1 MAPLPIAPVVAEF
14 LTPIGQAGIWIALAG
29 AAALGAAIAFNAA
42 GLTAGAGAVW
52 LTGGILS
59 LAMWYSG
66 DWMAPLAAGVALPL
80 AAGIGSAWRPST
92 RRALWSRGRSAL
104 SRPTPLRTR
113 RDPARSSASAPVASS
128 LNGTLPRPALAP

>member
-1 MAPLPIAPVVAEF
+1 MAPLPIVPVVAEF

-42 GLTAGAGAVW
+42 GLTAGAGAIW

-59 LAMWYSG
+59 LALWYSG
-66 DWMAPLAAGVALPL
+66 DWMAPLAAGIALPL
-80 AAGIGSAWRPST
+80 AAGLGAAWRPST
-92 RRALWSRGRSAL
+92 RRALWLRGRSAL
-104 SRPTPLRTR
+104 SRPTLLRTR
-113 RDPARSSASAPVASS
+113 ESARTPASTPVAPS